1 MIIYLI
7 LVAAT
12 VIFWLIGY
20 KTNSIVVFAFA
31 ASASLAAALSTIV
44 IVLNVVLLPMGI
56 SANQQRYD
64 SLIAQL
70 AVDYGDYGN
79 KQLADQITDWNE
91 DLAGIKAGRANPL
104 VSWYYMD
111 LDEFDFIPLKED
123 DTT

>member
-7 LVAAT
+7 LVAAI
-12 VIFWLIGY
+12 VIFWLVGH
-20 KTNSIVVFAFA
+20 KAGSLVAFAFA
-31 ASASLAAALSTIV
+31 AFASLAAALSTIV

-56 SANQQRYD
+56 SENQQRYD

-70 AVDYGDYGN
+70 EVDYGDYGN
-79 KQLADQITDWNE
+79 KQLVDQITDWNE
-91 DLAGIKAGRANPL
+91 DLAGIKAGRANPW

-111 LDEFDFIPLKED
+111 LDGFDFIPLEGD